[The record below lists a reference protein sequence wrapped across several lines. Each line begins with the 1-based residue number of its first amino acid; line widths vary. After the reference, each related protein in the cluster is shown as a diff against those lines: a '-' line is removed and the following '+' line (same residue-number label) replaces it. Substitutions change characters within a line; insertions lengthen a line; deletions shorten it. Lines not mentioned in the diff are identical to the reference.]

1 MCRWDPEILSLHQS
15 YNSSSEFFYPIV
27 DLTPQILPYPRVAVF
42 QKLLGS
48 LTQSSQNKTDLIFVY
63 FWVAI
68 PSFPGLDLNLQPNNQ
83 FPAKWYPIL
92 DPNSLIC
99 IPYSRVNCLKTIP
112 FTAAD
117 SYIAHIW
124 RYPPGSQSPIFP
136 WSRKKRYPVCQR
148 LFTRS
153 FRLRS
158 FFVVTSFGRSC
169 VRRQRRVPPQER
181 ENAARVAYLPS
192 WFQMYRGG
200 GPGVFSDGGRETV
213 RRFGTLETK
222 MAAT

>member
-1 MCRWDPEILSLHQS
+1 MCRRDPEILSLHQS
-15 YNSSSEFFYPIV
+15 YNSSREFFYPIV
-27 DLTPQILPYPRVAVF
+27 DQTPQIPPYPRVAVF

-48 LTQSSQNKTDLIFVY
+48 LTQSSQNKTDWFLFIFE
-63 FWVAI
+63 WQ
-68 PSFPGLDLNLQPNNQ
+68 LDWNLQPINQ
-83 FPAKWYPIL
+83 FRAKWYTIL
-92 DPNSLIC
+92 DPNSLIY
-99 IPYSRVNCLKTIP
+99 IPYSRENCLKNIP

-117 SYIAHIW
+117 SCIAHIW
-124 RYPPGSQSPIFP
+124 PYPPGSQSPIFP
-136 WSRKKRYPVCQR
+136 WSHKKRYPECQR

-169 VRRQRRVPPQER
+169 VRRHRRVPPQER

-200 GPGVFSDGGRETV
+200 GLGI
-213 RRFGTLETK
+213 
-222 MAAT
+222 